1 MLGLDAIRRVVL
13 QGFSR
18 VNSLKYRLFGKCA
31 RGTVGMYAVLLLE
44 AFDGAS
50 RLRSVCAVHLTGIV
64 PQRFQA
70 GLDPGDI
77 VGIRLF
83 QGLAL
88 HVEIVRIILKRL
100 RVRIRRVVTFAGIE
114 QAQE

>member
-1 MLGLDAIRRVVL
+1 M
-13 QGFSR
+13 
-18 VNSLKYRLFGKCA
+18 NSPKYRLFGKCA

-50 RLRSVCAVHLTGIV
+50 RLRSVCAIHLTGIV
-64 PQRFQA
+64 PQSFQA

-77 VGIRLF
+77 VGIRLL